1 MRTKKLSPLLF
12 LPFVISSYLLSDT
25 KINGRVISTK
35 SNKPIQNVNIY
46 VKDQKRGT
54 TSDASGNFELFL
66 EEDSSYSIEFS
77 HIAYEN
83 RLIKTV
89 PGNLIDVKMKEVFL
103 MLDDV
108 IVSSMKCEYALSN
121 VPVYSEVIGKSKIVE
136 AGNVSIAEVLE
147 QQLGISKKYD
157 AHGMFDYNLM
167 GLESK
172 YILVMKNGKPI
183 NGKFQDMI
191 DLDQIL
197 VSNVDK
203 IEIIKGPGSSLHGS
217 DAIGGV
223 INIITAET
231 PEDSKL
237 SLKYRRTMFDIGTEN
252 SRNNSS
258 GNIASF
264 NISKKFGNF
273 SWGTSGQLQ
282 DLLNQSSITPLNK
295 DEIRKLNLNTELYW
309 VSKSEKDQFG
319 LMLDYFGQNDIGRD
333 LLSTGYELSSNTTNI
348 SRMST
353 TLTHEWILSERL
365 RFNQSLNK
373 SDYEREYRQK
383 GIDDSFTINN
393 IATESLIDFDAK
405 LQFSLNKNNILLG
418 FNSNSPSYRSK
429 RLIDSSHVMQ
439 KIGIYVQNEYS
450 QNERLKIVYGLR
462 AERYAEEE
470 SFNPRLALMYI
481 PKNNYKARFSLG
493 KGFRAPSVQ
502 ETFINFHNVDQGYIV
517 KGNSR
522 LRPEKSIGSS
532 FNIEYSN
539 EKDIRLNGLLY
550 YNYFS
555 DKILTEQVGDPGSSP
570 TVFTYNNISNAT
582 YQGVELFADFV
593 HSNSLTLKFNLNL
606 RDEIDS
612 EGKKLKN
619 TIPYSAGFELS
630 YLIRAINTRLYLN
643 QSQSYRYAT
652 DTSFGLMD
660 IIFNTRLS
668 ELIKISVGIKNITNY
683 VDKTYGPFKGRS
695 VYLEISNN

>member
-1 MRTKKLSPLLF
+1 MKIKRLSHFLL
-12 LPFVISSYLLSDT
+12 LLFVISSHLLSKT
-25 KINGRVISTK
+25 KINGRVISTNN
-35 SNKPIQNVNIY
+35 NKPIQNVNIY

-54 TSDASGNFELFL
+54 TSDASGNFELNL

-89 PGNLIDVKMKEVFL
+89 PGNFLDIKMKEVFL

-136 AGNVSIAEVLE
+136 TGNASVAEVLE
-147 QQLGISKKYD
+147 QQLGISKTYD
-157 AHGMFDYNLM
+157 VHGMFDYNLM

-172 YILVMKNGKPI
+172 YILIMKDGKPI

-197 VSNVDK
+197 VSNIDR

-237 SLKYRRTMFDIGTEN
+237 SLKYRKTIFDINNGN
-252 SRNNSS
+252 GGDNSS
-258 GNIASF
+258 GNTASF

-295 DEIRKLNLNTELYW
+295 DEITKLNLNTELYW
-309 VSKSEKDQFG
+309 VSRNEKGQYG
-319 LMLDYFGQNDIGRD
+319 LMLDYFGQNDTGRD
-333 LLSTGYELSSNTTNI
+333 LLSTGYEISSNSTDI
-348 SRMST
+348 SRIST
-353 TLTHEWILSERL
+353 TFTHDWVLSKKL
-365 RFNQSLNK
+365 HLNQSLNV
-373 SDYEREYRQK
+373 SNYEREYHQT

-393 IATESLIDFDAK
+393 IASESLIDFDLK
-405 LQFSLNKNNILLG
+405 LQYKQNKNNMLLG
-418 FNSNSPSYRSK
+418 FNSSIPSYQSK
-429 RLIDSSHVMQ
+429 RLIDSSHVMR
-439 KIGIYVQNEYS
+439 KSGIYVQNEYS
-450 QNERLKIVYGLR
+450 RSEKLKIVYGVR
-462 AERYAEEE
+462 TERYAGRE

-481 PKNNYKARFSLG
+481 PKDNYKVRFSLG

-502 ETFINFHNVDQGYIV
+502 ETFISFHNVDQGYVV

-522 LRPEKSIGSS
+522 LRPEESIGSS

-539 EKDIRLNGLLY
+539 KNNIRLNGLLY

-555 DKILTEQVGDPGSSP
+555 DKILTEQMGDPSSSP
-570 TVFTYNNISNAT
+570 TVFTYKNISNAT
-582 YQGVELFADFV
+582 YQGVELFADYV
-593 HSNSLTLKFNLNL
+593 HSNNLTLKFNLNL
-606 RDEIDS
+606 RDEFDS
-612 EGKKLKN
+612 KGRKLKN
-619 TIPYSAGFELS
+619 TTPYSTGFELS
-630 YLIRAINTRLYLN
+630 YLVRAINTRIYLN

-652 DTSFGLMD
+652 DTSFGLVD
-660 IIFNTRLS
+660 IIFSTRFS
-668 ELIKISVGIKNITNY
+668 ELLKISMGIKNITNY
-683 VDKTYGPFKGRS
+683 VDKTYGPFRGRS
-695 VYLEISNN
+695 LYIEISNN

>member
-46 VKDQKRGT
+46 VKNQKRGT
-54 TSDASGNFELFL
+54 TSDASGKFELFL

-136 AGNVSIAEVLE
+136 AGNISIAEVLE
-147 QQLGISKKYD
+147 QQLGISKTYD
-157 AHGMFDYNLM
+157 ALGMFDYNLM

-172 YILVMKNGKPI
+172 YILVMKDGKPI

-231 PEDSKL
+231 PDDSRL
-237 SLKYRRTMFDIGTEN
+237 SLRYRKTMFDIGNGN

-295 DEIRKLNLNTELYW
+295 DEIRKLNLNTELHW

-319 LMLDYFGQNDIGRD
+319 LMFDYFGQKDIGRD
-333 LLSTGYELSSNTTNI
+333 LLSTGYELSSNTTDI

-353 TLTHEWILSERL
+353 TLTHEWILSKRL

-373 SDYEREYRQK
+373 SDYEREYRQT

-439 KIGIYVQNEYS
+439 KSGIYVQNEYS
-450 QNERLKIVYGLR
+450 QSEGLKIVYGLR

-481 PKNNYKARFSLG
+481 PKSNYKARFSLG

-555 DKILTEQVGDPGSSP
+555 DKILTEQVGDSGSSP

-582 YQGVELFADFV
+582 YQGVELYADFV
-593 HSNSLTLKFNLNL
+593 RSNSLTLKFNLNL
-606 RDEIDS
+606 RDEFDS

-660 IIFNTRLS
+660 MIFNTRLS
-668 ELIKISVGIKNITNY
+668 ELFKISVGIKNITNY
-683 VDKTYGPFKGRS
+683 VDKNYGPFKGRS
-695 VYLEISNN
+695 VYIEISNN

>member
-1 MRTKKLSPLLF
+1 MKTKRLSHFLL
-12 LPFVISSYLLSDT
+12 LLYVTSSYLISET

-54 TSDASGNFELFL
+54 TSDASGNFELNL

-89 PGNLIDVKMKEVFL
+89 PGNFLDIKMKEVFL

-136 AGNVSIAEVLE
+136 TGNTSVAELLE
-147 QQLGISKKYD
+147 QQLGISKTYD

-197 VSNVDK
+197 VSNIDR

-231 PEDSKL
+231 PEDSRL
-237 SLKYRRTMFDIGTEN
+237 SLKYRKTIFDIINGN
-252 SRNNSS
+252 GGDNSS

-295 DEIRKLNLNTELYW
+295 DEITKLNLNTELYW
-309 VSKSEKDQFG
+309 VSRNEKGQYG
-319 LMLDYFGQNDIGRD
+319 LMLDYFGQNDTGRD
-333 LLSTGYELSSNTTNI
+333 LLSTGYEISSNSTDI

-353 TLTHEWILSERL
+353 TFTHDWILSKNL
-365 RFNQSLNK
+365 HLNQSLNV
-373 SDYEREYRQK
+373 SNYEREYRQT

-393 IATESLIDFDAK
+393 IASESLVDFDAK
-405 LQFSLNKNNILLG
+405 LQYKYNNNNILLG
-418 FNSNSPSYRSK
+418 FNSNRPSYRSK

-439 KIGIYVQNEYS
+439 RSGIYVQNEYS
-450 QNERLKIVYGLR
+450 RNERLKIVYGLR
-462 AERYAEEE
+462 TEMYAGKE

-481 PKNNYKARFSLG
+481 PKDNYKARFSLG

-502 ETFINFHNVDQGYIV
+502 ETFINFHNVDQGYVV

-522 LRPEKSIGSS
+522 LRPEESIGSS

-539 EKDIRLNGLLY
+539 ENNIRLNGLLY

-555 DKILTEQVGDPGSSP
+555 DKILTEQMGDPSSSP
-570 TVFTYNNISNAT
+570 TVFTYKNISNAT
-582 YQGVELFADFV
+582 YQGVELFADYV
-593 HSNSLTLKFNLNL
+593 HSNNLTLKFNLNL
-606 RDEIDS
+606 RDEFDS
-612 EGKKLKN
+612 EGRKLKN
-619 TIPYSAGFELS
+619 TTPYSTGFELS
-630 YLIRAINTRLYLN
+630 YLIRAINTRIYLN

-652 DTSFGLMD
+652 DTSFGLVD
-660 IIFNTRLS
+660 IIFNTRFS
-668 ELIKISVGIKNITNY
+668 ELLKISVGIKNITNY
-683 VDKTYGPFKGRS
+683 VDKTYGPFRGRS
-695 VYLEISNN
+695 LYIEIANN

>member
-1 MRTKKLSPLLF
+1 
-12 LPFVISSYLLSDT
+12 
-25 KINGRVISTK
+25 
-35 SNKPIQNVNIY
+35 
-46 VKDQKRGT
+46 
-54 TSDASGNFELFL
+54 
-66 EEDSSYSIEFS
+66 
-77 HIAYEN
+77 
-83 RLIKTV
+83 
-89 PGNLIDVKMKEVFL
+89 
-103 MLDDV
+103 
-108 IVSSMKCEYALSN
+108 
-121 VPVYSEVIGKSKIVE
+121 
-136 AGNVSIAEVLE
+136 
-147 QQLGISKKYD
+147 
-157 AHGMFDYNLM
+157 
-167 GLESK
+167 
-172 YILVMKNGKPI
+172 
-183 NGKFQDMI
+183 
-191 DLDQIL
+191 
-197 VSNVDK
+197 
-203 IEIIKGPGSSLHGS
+203 
-217 DAIGGV
+217 
-223 INIITAET
+223 
-231 PEDSKL
+231 
-237 SLKYRRTMFDIGTEN
+237 MFDIGTNN

-295 DEIRKLNLNTELYW
+295 DEIRKLNLNTELFW

-333 LLSTGYELSSNTTNI
+333 LLSTGYELSSNTTDI

-373 SDYEREYRQK
+373 SDYEREYRQT

-439 KIGIYVQNEYS
+439 KSGIYVQNEYS
-450 QNERLKIVYGLR
+450 QNEGLKIVYGLR

-593 HSNSLTLKFNLNL
+593 HSNSLTLKLNLNL

-652 DTSFGLMD
+652 DTSFGLTDM
-660 IIFNTRLS
+660 IFNTRLS
-668 ELIKISVGIKNITNY
+668 ELLKISVGIKNITNY

>member
-1 MRTKKLSPLLF
+1 MKTKRLSHFLL
-12 LPFVISSYLLSDT
+12 LLFVISSYLISET

-54 TSDASGNFELFL
+54 TSDASGNFELNL
-66 EEDSSYSIEFS
+66 KEDSSYSIEFS

-89 PGNLIDVKMKEVFL
+89 PGNFLDIKMKEVFL

-136 AGNVSIAEVLE
+136 TGNTSVAELLE
-147 QQLGISKKYD
+147 QQLGISKTYD
-157 AHGMFDYNLM
+157 AHGMFNYNLM

-191 DLDQIL
+191 DLNQIL
-197 VSNVDK
+197 VSNIDR

-231 PEDSKL
+231 PEDSRL
-237 SLKYRRTMFDIGTEN
+237 SLKYRKTIFDMNNGNGED
-252 SRNNSS
+252 NSS

-295 DEIRKLNLNTELYW
+295 DEITKLNLNTELHW
-309 VSKSEKDQFG
+309 VSRNEKGQYG
-319 LMLDYFGQNDIGRD
+319 LMLDYFGQKDAGRD
-333 LLSTGYELSSNTTNI
+333 LLSTGYEISSNSTDI

-353 TLTHEWILSERL
+353 TFTHDWILSKNL
-365 RFNQSLNK
+365 HLNQSLNV
-373 SDYEREYRQK
+373 SNYEREYRQT

-393 IATESLIDFDAK
+393 IASESLVDFDAK
-405 LQFSLNKNNILLG
+405 LQYKYNNNNILLG
-418 FNSNSPSYRSK
+418 FNSNRPSYRSK

-439 KIGIYVQNEYS
+439 RIGIYVQNEYS
-450 QNERLKIVYGLR
+450 RNERLKIVYGLR
-462 AERYAEEE
+462 TEMYAGRE
-470 SFNPRLALMYI
+470 SFNPRIALMYI
-481 PKNNYKARFSLG
+481 PKDNYKARFSLG

-502 ETFINFHNVDQGYIV
+502 ETFINFHNVDQGYVV

-522 LRPEKSIGSS
+522 LRPEESIGSS

-539 EKDIRLNGLLY
+539 KNNIRLNGLLY

-555 DKILTEQVGDPGSSP
+555 DKILTEQMGDPSSSP
-570 TVFTYNNISNAT
+570 TVFTYKNISNAT
-582 YQGVELFADFV
+582 YQGVELFADYV
-593 HSNSLTLKFNLNL
+593 HSNNLTLKFNLNL
-606 RDEIDS
+606 RDEFDS
-612 EGKKLKN
+612 KGRKLKN
-619 TIPYSAGFELS
+619 TTPYSTGFELS
-630 YLIRAINTRLYLN
+630 YLVRAINTRIYLN

-652 DTSFGLMD
+652 DTSFGLVD
-660 IIFNTRLS
+660 IIFSTRFS
-668 ELIKISVGIKNITNY
+668 ELLKISMGIKNLTNY
-683 VDKTYGPFKGRS
+683 VDKTYGPFRGRS
-695 VYLEISNN
+695 LYIEISNN